1 MKRLLPVLM
10 GFVFL
15 LLSSTEGWSGIE
27 FKPTTPTPPCKG
39 SPTSSVSNIASWTDC
54 VGTYTFANGDKYVG
68 EFRLGRRNGQGTLT
82 FASGSKFVGEY
93 KNGSRHGRGTF
104 TYANGGVKEGI
115 WENGHFII
123 EILSS
128 QEPTLS
134 STTTQTPTSKPLI
147 AYTNKRIALVVGN
160 SKYKARPLDN
170 PVRDARLIKTT
181 LEENGFRV
189 ILAEDVDHREFRK
202 ALAEFKKELKDAGPE
217 TTAFF
222 ITPGMGYNIRV
233 IIISYPSAVNS
244 RVRLNLTWILFG
256 QRGFRQQWPALMG

>member
-68 EFRLGRRNGQGTLT
+68 EFRLGRRNGQGTL
-82 FASGSKFVGEY
+82 
-93 KNGSRHGRGTF
+93 

-222 ITPGMGYNIRV
+222 ITPGMVYNIRV
-233 IIISYPSAVNS
+233 IIISYPLVVNS

-256 QRGFRQQWPALMG
+256 QRESRRQWPASMG